1 MGPGP
6 LPVVAVLRRRRVL
19 LIINPASR
27 RGLKARARALQAFE
41 KAGAQCDAIQTEEP
55 GHGARIATERGP
67 DYEAVFTL
75 GGDGTVMEVVGA
87 LANNDI
93 PVGVL
98 AGGTGNLLARTLG
111 IPLNVAEAVPLL
123 LAADG
128 AKVDLGIIGNR
139 YFAFAAGVGID
150 AKMVEETPAAL
161 KRRIGVA
168 AYFLTATRAALRRED
183 FLMKAMVDGQAHER
197 VAVAVLLANFGAIFH
212 NLFTLGPGIQQD
224 DGMLD
229 LCVFSP
235 KSLRD
240 SLRIVWR
247 LWRRDFRSDPAMLYA
262 RGRRFQIETIPP
274 RAVQADGDLISMTP
288 FEAEVAPL
296 AAFLLVPSLG
306 TERHA
311 RLSSSRAGE

>member
-1 MGPGP
+1 
-6 LPVVAVLRRRRVL
+6 VAVLKRRRVL

-27 RGLKARARALQAFE
+27 RGLKVRGRALRAFE
-41 KAGAQCDAIQTEEP
+41 NAGAQCDAVQTDQP
-55 GHGARIATERGP
+55 GHGARIATDRGR

-87 LANNDI
+87 LANGNI

-111 IPLNVAEAVPLL
+111 IPLNVSKAVPLL
-123 LAADG
+123 LSADA
-128 AKVDLGIIGNR
+128 AKVDLGIIANR

-150 AKMVEETPAAL
+150 AKMVEETPASL
-161 KRRIGVA
+161 KRRLGVA
-168 AYFLTATRAALRRED
+168 AYFLTATRAALHRED
-183 FLMKAMVDGQAHER
+183 FLMKAVVDGQAHER
-197 VAVAVLLANFGAIFH
+197 IAVAVLLANFGAIFH
-212 NLFTLGPGIQQD
+212 NLFTLGPGIRQD

-262 RGRRFQIETIPP
+262 RGHRFRIETIPP

-288 FEAEVAPL
+288 FEAEVVPL
-296 AAFLLVPSLG
+296 AAFLLVPDFG
-306 TERHA
+306 TGHRA
-311 RLSSSRAGE
+311 RLSTSRAGE